1 MAYTKSNHAASLLV
15 SELPGCESPGP
26 ELPGPAAVSRRA
38 FLRASLTAGGGLAL
52 ALSLPQLAEA
62 GAERVTGLA
71 EGGAAEGAETS
82 LSAYIRIAPD
92 GITTIMAKNP
102 EMGQGVKTSLPMM
115 IAEELDVAW
124 SQVRTEYAP
133 LNPALYGAQFS
144 GGSFSTPMNWDL
156 LRRAGAAGRQMLVQA
171 AARAWRV
178 PVQQCETAAGVVHHR
193 ASARSLGY
201 GALARRAARL
211 PAPDLAS
218 VKLKDPKDYQIIG
231 RFTPQV
237 DAPRVLAGEPL
248 FGIDQSVPGMLYAVY
263 EKAPV
268 FGSRALSANLEEIKA
283 LPGVRDAFIIHG
295 DPAAVFTHGLVDG
308 VAIVADRWHQANKAL
323 DRLQVQWADSW
334 ASSTSSAGFARQAA
348 ALAGQAP
355 QQILRHDGDVNRGF
369 YGASKLLDAS
379 YAYPFLAHVPLE
391 PMNCTAYARPDGTM
405 EIWSPTQDPGGGRK
419 LVADTLHIDAHRIT
433 VHMTRVGGG
442 FGRRGD
448 NDYMVEAA
456 AISQRIGKPVKLLWN
471 RRQDLQHDIY
481 RPAGFHH
488 FRGGLDAQG
497 RLVAFSDHFVTVGP
511 DGKPSLA
518 ADMDP
523 QLFPAGF
530 VPNLQIGQSVIRSG
544 IPTGYLRDPVYNGM
558 AFAFE
563 SFIDELAHA
572 AGRDPLEFRLDLY
585 GPPKVFAAP
594 PPFLGMKIPGFDTG
608 RVRGVL
614 QLVAEKSGWA
624 GRQLPP
630 RTGMGLAFCYSHF
643 GYVAEVVKASVNEH
657 GIPRIHKVW
666 VAADVGRQIV
676 NPAGAYQQAQ
686 GAVLDGLGAA
696 LHEAITIENG
706 AVVNANFNTFSP
718 IRMREAPDVEVH
730 FRLTDNGVTGLGEP
744 TLPPALPALANALF
758 AATGKRIRSLPIDPK
773 LLAV

>member
-1 MAYTKSNHAASLLV
+1 MDGGAGGGQAGAGVHGGAAAQPSALAQGAA
-15 SELPGCESPGP
+15 ELT
-26 ELPGPAAVSRRA
+26 RRA
-38 FLRASLTAGGGLAL
+38 FLRASLAAGGGLML
-52 ALSLPQLAEA
+52 TLSLPGLAEA
-62 GAERVTGLA
+62 RA
-71 EGGAAEGAETS
+71 EGHAEGEARDAETS
-82 LSAYIRIAPD
+82 LTAYIRIAPD
-92 GITTIMAKNP
+92 GTTTLMAKNP

-133 LNPALYGAQFS
+133 LNRALYGMQGS
-144 GGSFSTPMNWDL
+144 GGSFSTPMNWDP

-171 AARAWRV
+171 AAHLWRV
-178 PVQQCETAAGVVHHR
+178 PMEECTTDQGVVHHAHSGR
-193 ASARSLGY
+193 TLGY
-201 GALARRAARL
+201 GALASRAARL

-218 VKLKDPKDYQIIG
+218 VKLKDPKDYKIIG

-268 FGSRALSANLEEIKA
+268 FGARALSANLEEIRS

-295 DPAAVFTHGLVDG
+295 DPAAVFSGGLVDG

-323 DRLQVQWADSW
+323 ERLQVQWADSPA
-334 ASSTSSAGFARQAA
+334 ASQSTRGFAEQAQR
-348 ALAGQAP
+348 LARGAP
-355 QQILRHDGDVNRGF
+355 QKIVRRDGDPERGF
-369 YGASKLLDAS
+369 YGAAKIIEAA
-379 YAYPFLAHVPLE
+379 YHYPFLAHVPLE
-391 PMNCTAYARPDGTM
+391 PMNCTADARPDGTI
-405 EIWSPTQDPGGGRK
+405 EVWTPTQSPGGAQALIAK
-419 LVADTLHIDAHRIT
+419 TLRMDPSKVT
-433 VHMTRVGGG
+433 VHMTRVGGA
-442 FGRRGD
+442 FGRRGY
-448 NDYMVEAA
+448 NDYSVEAA

-471 RRQDLQHDIY
+471 RRQDIQHDIY
-481 RPAGFHH
+481 RPAGYHH

-497 RLVAFSDHFVTVGP
+497 RLAAFSDHFVTFGQ
-511 DGKPSLA
+511 DGKLA
-518 ADMDP
+518 SAAGVEED
-523 QLFPAGF
+523 QFPARF
-530 VPNLQIGQSVIRSG
+530 VPDLQLG
-544 IPTGYLRDPVYNGM
+544 ISLMQLGAPTGALRNPGNNGL

-585 GPPKVFAAP
+585 GPPKVFPAP
-594 PPFLGMKIPGFDTG
+594 RARFGMKLPAFDTG

-630 RTGMGLAFCYSHF
+630 RTGMGIAFCYSHL

-686 GAVLDGLGAA
+686 GAVLDGLGVA

-718 IRMREAPDVEVH
+718 IRMHEAPDVEVH
-730 FRLTDNGVTGLGEP
+730 FRTTDNEVTGLGEP

-758 AATGKRIRSLPIDPK
+758 AATGKRIRSLPIDPS
-773 LLAV
+773 LLVA

>member
-1 MAYTKSNHAASLLV
+1 MAYRKSNAVDLPAAGLPAAQSRAP
-15 SELPGCESPGP
+15 SEL
-26 ELPGPAAVSRRA
+26 SRRA
-38 FLRASLTAGGGLAL
+38 FLRASLTTGGGLML
-52 ALSLPQLAEA
+52 AISLPGLAEA
-62 GAERVTGLA
+62 SPEDVARHAAGEAAR
-71 EGGAAEGAETS
+71 GAAAQADTT
-82 LSAYIRIAPD
+82 LTAYIRIAAD
-92 GITTIMAKNP
+92 GTTTIMAKNP

-144 GGSFSTPMNWDL
+144 GGSFSTPMNWEP
-156 LRRAGAAGRQMLVQA
+156 LRRAGAAGRQMLIQA
-171 AARAWRV
+171 AAHAWRV
-178 PVQQCETAAGVVHHR
+178 PVQECGTEAGVVRHR
-193 ASARSLGY
+193 ASARSASY

-218 VKLKDPKDYQIIG
+218 VKLKDPKDYKIIG

-268 FGSRALSANLEEIKA
+268 FGSRALGANLDEIKS

-323 DRLQVQWADSW
+323 ERLQVRWADNP
-334 ASSTSSAGFARQAA
+334 ASSTSSAGFAREAA
-348 ALAGQAP
+348 ALAGQTP
-355 QQILRHDGDVNRGF
+355 QQILRDDGDVNRAF
-369 YGASKLLDAS
+369 YGASKILEAS
-379 YAYPFLAHVPLE
+379 YTYPFLAHVPLE
-391 PMNCTAYARPDGTM
+391 PMNCTAYAKPDGTM
-405 EIWSPTQDPGGGRK
+405 EIWSPTQNPGDAQQ
-419 LVADTLHIDAHRIT
+419 LISTTLGIDARKIT
-433 VHMTRVGGG
+433 VHMTRVGGA

-448 NDYMVEAA
+448 NDYSVEAA

-471 RRQDLQHDIY
+471 RRQDIQHDIY

-488 FRGGLDAQG
+488 FRGALDAQG

-518 ADMDP
+518 ANLEPD
-523 QLFPAGF
+523 LFPASL
-530 VPNLQIGQSVIRSG
+530 VPNLQFGQSVMKSG

-563 SFIDELAHA
+563 SFIDELAVA
-572 AGRDPLEFRLDLY
+572 AGRDPLEFRLDLL
-585 GPPKVFAAP
+585 GPPRVFPAA
-594 PPFLGMKIPGFDTG
+594 PPFLGMRIPGYDTG

-614 QLVAEKSGWA
+614 QLVAEKSGWGSA
-624 GRQLPP
+624 RRQLPP
-630 RTGMGLAFCYSHF
+630 RTGMGIAFCYSHF
-643 GYVAEVVKASVNEH
+643 GYVAEVVKASVNER
-657 GIPRIHKVW
+657 GVPRIHKVW

-686 GAVLDGLGAA
+686 GAVLDGLGVA

-730 FRLTDNGVTGLGEP
+730 FRITDNTVTGLGEP